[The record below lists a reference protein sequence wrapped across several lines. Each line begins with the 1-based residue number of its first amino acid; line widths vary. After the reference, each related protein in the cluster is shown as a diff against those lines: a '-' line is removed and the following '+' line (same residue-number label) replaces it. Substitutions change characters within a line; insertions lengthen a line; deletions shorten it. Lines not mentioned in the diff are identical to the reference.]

1 MRLIDADRLRNIAL
15 SNRDVEMV
23 YEIDHSPT
31 VERPHGEW
39 IKFTLEGGFLSSHK
53 CSKCGFNGNQLWH
66 FCPSCGA
73 SMRVKDELNRVSCP
87 SCGASMRVKDEL
99 NRVSKELNSEIEK
112 SKSEIVPDFR
122 DGWRMKEGEAE

>member
-73 SMRVKDELNRVSCP
+73 SMRVKDELNRVS
-87 SCGASMRVKDEL
+87 
-99 NRVSKELNSEIEK
+99 KELNSEIEK